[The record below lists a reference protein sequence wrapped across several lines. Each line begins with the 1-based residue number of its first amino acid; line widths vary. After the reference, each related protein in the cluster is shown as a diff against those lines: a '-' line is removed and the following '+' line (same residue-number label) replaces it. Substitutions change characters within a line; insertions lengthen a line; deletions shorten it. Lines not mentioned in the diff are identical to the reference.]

1 MQTGEKSLQ
10 PDNEAIFMH
19 LLYGYK
25 TDLFEE
31 KSMSILKESYY
42 ISAFIVP
49 NISRIANRYTLHVT
63 NYQPVESRSRQ

>member
-1 MQTGEKSLQ
+1 
-10 PDNEAIFMH
+10 MH